1 MQRGSGSSIGS
12 SIADASPLALA
23 MQRRQ
28 DRDVYFETARAK
40 TDRDVIATISPE
52 TQGLL
57 QRYLDGLGFVVP
69 PDQPFIRNR
78 SGHTYSKDTLG
89 DDFRTVRAAVSQATR
104 AE

>member
-1 MQRGSGSSIGS
+1 MC
-12 SIADASPLALA
+12 
-23 MQRRQ
+23 
-28 DRDVYFETARAK
+28 YFETARAK

-78 SGHTYSKDTLG
+78 SGHSTA
-89 DDFRTVRAAVSQATR
+89 RTRSATTSGRCAQPCSQATR